1 MYQNVTTIIPDTMF
15 YVSCGSIIE
24 LPYLACYLLPLVIFQ
39 FNTLRR
45 LLNKT
50 GGGEIPDSKRI
61 GKFEQIAL
69 DYVGVEGVVG
79 K

>member
-1 MYQNVTTIIPDTMF
+1 
-15 YVSCGSIIE
+15 
-24 LPYLACYLLPLVIFQ
+24 
-39 FNTLRR
+39 

-79 K
+79 KSNKKGYERYHSITERSDVNGLTNEKLT